1 LGGFNTYTIISGHS
15 MEPTLHTGDLL
26 ISRASQEYET
36 GMIVTYGVP
45 DVRYHKARI
54 VHRIVS
60 KTADGRYEIQG
71 DNQDH
76 IDPWLVA
83 PGNILGGK
91 VLVIPRGGFLVR
103 YSYGPYGLA
112 VLFGMLLTWTFWPD
126 NAEEELELATFQ
138 DPLYTYSELDEPLQ
152 IRSAIG
158 RLSPIAVLQESL
170 AVSGEDTSFEVSEE
184 NPSDL
189 KTPDQQNL
197 TIDQLLEQWI
207 NDPADAPIPEQFLLS
222 L

>member
-1 LGGFNTYTIISGHS
+1 

-26 ISRASQEYET
+26 VSRASQEYDT
-36 GMIVTYGVP
+36 GTIVTYGVP

-91 VLVIPRGGFLVR
+91 VLVIPRGGFMVR
-103 YSYGPYGLA
+103 YSFGPFGLA
-112 VLFGMLLTWTFWPD
+112 VLFGMLLTWAFWPD
-126 NAEEELELATFQ
+126 REEELEVATRQNSFGRH
-138 DPLYTYSELDEPLQ
+138 SELQEPLQ
-152 IRSAIG
+152 LQPTTQRPN
-158 RLSPIAVLQESL
+158 PILVLQESL
-170 AVSGEDTSFEVSEE
+170 AVSKEHTSFESSNDNTPNLE
-184 NPSDL
+184 
-189 KTPDQQNL
+189 TPDQQNL

-207 NDPADAPIPEQFLLS
+207 NDPADAPIPERFLLS

>member
-1 LGGFNTYTIISGHS
+1 

-26 ISRASQEYET
+26 VSRASQEYET
-36 GMIVTYGVP
+36 RTIVTYGVP

-54 VHRIVS
+54 VHRIVA

-91 VLVIPRGGFLVR
+91 VLVIPRGGFMVR
-103 YSYGPYGLA
+103 YSYGPFGLA
-112 VLFGMLLTWTFWPD
+112 VLFGMLLTWAFWPD
-126 NAEEELELATFQ
+126 LAEEELEVAT
-138 DPLYTYSELDEPLQ
+138 LQ
-152 IRSAIG
+152 NSLGRHSALQEQLQLQPTIQPPN
-158 RLSPIAVLQESL
+158 PILVLQESL
-170 AVSGEDTSFEVSEE
+170 AVADADASFKVS
-184 NPSDL
+184 NDN
-189 KTPDQQNL
+189 TPDLERPDQRNL

-207 NDPADAPIPEQFLLS
+207 NDPADAPIPERFLLS